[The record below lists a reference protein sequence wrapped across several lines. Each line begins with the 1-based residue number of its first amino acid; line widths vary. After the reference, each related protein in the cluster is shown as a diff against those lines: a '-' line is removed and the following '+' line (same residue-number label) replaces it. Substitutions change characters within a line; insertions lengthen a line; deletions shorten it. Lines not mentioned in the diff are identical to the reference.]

1 MNMRPRSPFP
11 MARALLALVLIALA
25 GAALADPPGRV
36 ARMSYINGNASFQ
49 PGGDD
54 RWSEAMINRPLVT
67 GDRLYTDRDSR
78 VELEVGTAVLRMDDR
93 TSLSFLDLNDDI
105 VQVELTQGT
114 LNLQVKR
121 LFDGQTYE
129 VDTPTLAF
137 VVDRPGNYRIDI
149 APQGDSTM
157 VTVFE
162 GSGSV
167 YGQGGASYRVDD
179 RQSYRFYDS
188 SLRDYEVMDLPRTDT
203 FDRWCFERADRYQ
216 RSVARQYVSEEVI
229 GYADLDGYGSWTSH
243 ASYGSVWFPTTVAV
257 GWAPYRYGRWSWIDP
272 WGWSW
277 VDDAPWG
284 FAPSHY
290 GRWVYVGNRWGWC
303 PGPRHLRPVYAPA
316 LVGFIGGRNWSVSIS
331 GGGPVGWFPL
341 GPRDVYV
348 PWYRSSRSY
357 FTNVNVTNIRNTTVI
372 NNTYITNVYNN
383 YAAGRPA
390 GIDYAYRRDINAV
403 TAVPDNVFNSSGR
416 VGSARLNLDRNS
428 LARAEVVNRVPV
440 LPTEAS
446 LAPRGGARDLPQ
458 RAASFDR
465 AVIARNTPPPAP
477 APFEQRKL
485 AIERNG
491 GQPLQTQELRQLADR
506 APKTA
511 AAPRQERIQ
520 VVGNGAAQRAP
531 QALPPKSAAPGRVER
546 APAVGANA
554 PAPGASRAPSNATP
568 DRRAVAPE
576 RTPAAMQRS
585 DRALPS
591 SGYAPR
597 GERAPAAKAER
608 GAAPTVAPRAERAPA
623 ATPRVERA
631 PTVAPRAERAPE
643 AKSFEG
649 RSQPAPSERPART
662 MQPREPA
669 QQRAPAPSARQY
681 EPRKAEPAVREPA
694 PARSYRQAP
703 PEPRRIEQ
711 APARRVE
718 PQQRAEPAPQRMER
732 SAPQA
737 APRVAQPPPQQQQRS
752 VEPRQQAAPPQKQQR
767 VERSRDNDGKG
778 KDDR

>member
-1 MNMRPRSPFP
+1 MNMRPRSPLP

-36 ARMSYINGNASFQ
+36 ARMSYISGNASFQ

-67 GDRLYTDRDSR
+67 GDRLYTDSDSR

-93 TSLSFLDLNDDI
+93 TSLSFLDVNDDI

-162 GSGSV
+162 GGGSV

-179 RQSYRFYDS
+179 RQSYRFYDA
-188 SLRDYEVMDLPRTDT
+188 SLRDYEVLDLPRSDN

-229 GYADLDGYGSWTSH
+229 GYADLDGYGSWTSN

-316 LVGFIGGRNWSVSIS
+316 LVGFIGGRNWGVSIS

-383 YAAGRPA
+383 YAAGRPS

-416 VGSARLNLDRNS
+416 VGSARLNLDRNN

-506 APKTA
+506 APKA
-511 AAPRQERIQ
+511 AKASRPERIQ

-531 QALPPKSAAPGRVER
+531 QALPPKSAAPGRIER
-546 APAVGANA
+546 TPAVGANA
-554 PAPGASRAPSNATP
+554 PAPGASRAPSNVAP

-576 RTPAAMQRS
+576 RAPAAMQRS

-597 GERAPAAKAER
+597 GERAPAAKIER

-623 ATPRVERA
+623 MTPRAERAPAAAPRVERA
-631 PTVAPRAERAPE
+631 PE
-643 AKSFEG
+643 AARSLEG
-649 RSQPAPSERPART
+649 RSQPVPSERPART
-662 MQPREPA
+662 MQPREPT
-669 QQRAPAPSARQY
+669 QQRAPAPAVRQY
-681 EPRKAEPAVREPA
+681 EPRNAQPAVREPA
-694 PARSYRQAP
+694 PARSYRQAA

-711 APARRVE
+711 APAR
-718 PQQRAEPAPQRMER
+718 RAEPAPQRMER

-737 APRVAQPPPQQQQRS
+737 APRAVQPAPQQQRS
-752 VEPRQQAAPPQKQQR
+752 IEPRQQAAPPQKQQR

>member
-11 MARALLALVLIALA
+11 MVRAALALALTVLA

-36 ARMSYINGNASFQ
+36 ARMSYISGNASFQ

-67 GDRLYTDRDSR
+67 GDRLYTDSDSR

-93 TSLSFLDLNDDI
+93 TSLAFLDVNDDI

-162 GSGSV
+162 GAGSV

-179 RQSYRFYDS
+179 RQSYRFHDA
-188 SLRDYEVMDLPRTDT
+188 SLRDYEVMDLPRSDN

-331 GGGPVGWFPL
+331 SGGGPVGWFPL

-348 PWYRSSRSY
+348 PWYRSSRTY

-390 GIDYAYRRDINAV
+390 GIDYAYRRDVHAV

-428 LARAEVVNRVPV
+428 LARAEVVSRVPV
-440 LPTEAS
+440 LPTQAS

-465 AVIARNTPPPAP
+465 AVIARNAPPPAP

-511 AAPRQERIQ
+511 AASRQERIQ

-531 QALPPKSAAPGRVER
+531 QALPPKSAAPGRIER
-546 APAVGANA
+546 APERAAAVGAKA
-554 PAPGASRAPSNATP
+554 PATDPSRAPATATP

-576 RTPAAMQRS
+576 RAPTATQRS
-585 DRALPS
+585 ERALPS

-597 GERAPAAKAER
+597 GERAPAAKIER
-608 GAAPTVAPRAERAPA
+608 GGTPAATPRTERAPA
-623 ATPRVERA
+623 AAPRVERA
-631 PTVAPRAERAPE
+631 PQAARPPVETR
-643 AKSFEG
+643 K
-649 RSQPAPSERPART
+649 QPTPSERPART

-669 QQRAPAPSARQY
+669 QQRAPAPAGRQY

-694 PARSYRQAP
+694 PARSYRQAA

-718 PQQRAEPAPQRMER
+718 PQPRAEPAPQRMER

-737 APRVAQPPPQQQQRS
+737 APRVAPPPQQKRAP
-752 VEPRQQAAPPQKQQR
+752 EPRQQAAPPQKQQR